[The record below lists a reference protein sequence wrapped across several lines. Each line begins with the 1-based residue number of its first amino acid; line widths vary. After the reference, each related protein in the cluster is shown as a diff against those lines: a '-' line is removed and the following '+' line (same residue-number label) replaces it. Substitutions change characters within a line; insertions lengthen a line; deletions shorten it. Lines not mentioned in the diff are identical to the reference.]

1 MTSIIIPFMMLRR
14 IGMSLTTMALL
25 VSLASCSI
33 LPQSEPVQLLD
44 PQLPAPP
51 ISEQSTSWT
60 LNVTRPESDPVR
72 DSTRVLIR
80 TNEGQLQVHS
90 RARWVAAGPE
100 LLRTLLV
107 RHLRDARALTQVSS
121 GASGSDR
128 TLALDLRHFELVE
141 TATKQLQAEIQ
152 IEARLYDSRSTK
164 LLSRDLFKALQ
175 PVGGIGSAQIIE
187 GFEDVLGEIIPA
199 IAEWLT
205 GHDKQAKTE
214 TGSD

>member
-1 MTSIIIPFMMLRR
+1 MTSIIIPFMMRRR

-33 LPQSEPVQLLD
+33 LPRNEPVQLLD
-44 PQLPAPP
+44 PQLPAPAV
-51 ISEQSTSWT
+51 SEQSTTWT

-80 TNEGQLQVHS
+80 TNEGQLQVHA

-107 RHLRDARALTQVSS
+107 RHLRDAQALKQVNS

-141 TATKQLQAEIQ
+141 TADKQLQAEIQ

-164 LLSRDLFKALQ
+164 LLTRDMFKARQ
-175 PVGGIGSAQIIE
+175 PIGGIGPAQIIE
-187 GFEDVLGEIIPA
+187 GFEAVLEEIIPA

-205 GHDKQAKTE
+205 EHDKQAKAG